1 MVEAA
6 SSSSGVKPGDTIE
19 GRYRVIRSLDEGG
32 MGSVF
37 LAEHILIKRR
47 VAVKLMRAELAE
59 DADVL
64 ERFMNEA
71 RAAGTLG
78 HPNIVESTDMGFTR
92 DGLPYIVFEYL
103 EGSLLTDEIYRVHG
117 FPVRRALRI
126 GRQIASAVGAAHAA
140 GIVHRDLKADN
151 VFLTDRED
159 ALDHVKVLDF
169 GISRF
174 LEADGDP
181 VRNREMVIGTPQF
194 MAPEQIAAPESV
206 DQRADIYGL
215 GVILYEMLTAR
226 RPFAHADPD
235 ELFKLIITQP
245 PPPLDVLDIP
255 GGFEDMLVT
264 KFLAKKPGDRFQTM
278 KEVESALALYAD
290 MVRTPSRDSIP
301 ILQLGALASSSPAI
315 AQQFRPE
322 AAAAVA
328 LPPLS
333 PAKAR
338 RGPNPG
344 WIIGSTLLLLAGL
357 ALFVVAPAEP
367 GPDVAAAH
375 LALLQADADKLAADI
390 DAATHA
396 AALRA
401 SGFAQS
407 PQRRAAVE
415 TDAATVK
422 DLIGTDFVL
431 AQATGE
437 TFELFQLRESAAVP
451 LFISPDG
458 PPLAVS
464 AAAEPRLLSNG
475 RALAVVVSAPVVSP
489 MGSGAVSGGVA
500 LAVPIDLGPAVKQLA
515 AHATSVRVVGVTP
528 PVQLLAFPGQAGPLI
543 SVRVPV
549 LRELGV
555 DLTLAIT
562 LDAAGAG
569 APTPDARVAL
579 AQTGCWIGGGL
590 LAMLYLVSLIR
601 ARRRG

>member
-1 MVEAA
+1 MVEGA
-6 SSSSGVKPGDTIE
+6 SSSGVKAGDTIE
-19 GRYRVIRSLDEGG
+19 GRYRVIRALDEGG

-151 VFLTDRED
+151 IFLTDRED

-194 MAPEQIAAPESV
+194 MAPEQIAAPEAV

-301 ILQLGALASSSPAI
+301 ILKLTALASSSPAI
-315 AQQFRPE
+315 VQQFLSE
-322 AAAAVA
+322 AVTTVA

-338 RGPNPG
+338 RGPTPG
-344 WIIGSTLLLLAGL
+344 WIVGSTVLFLAGL
-357 ALFVVAPAEP
+357 ALFLVAPGGA
-367 GPDVAAAH
+367 GPDGGAPN

-396 AALRA
+396 AELRA
-401 SGFAQS
+401 GGFAQS
-407 PQRRAAVE
+407 PQLRAAVE

-431 AQATGE
+431 AQAKGE
-437 TFELFQLRESAAVP
+437 TFELFQLRDAAAVA
-451 LFISPDG
+451 LFVAPEG
-458 PPLAVS
+458 PPLAVPT
-464 AAAEPRLLSNG
+464 AAAPRLRSDGRVLS
-475 RALAVVVSAPVVSP
+475 VVVSAPVVSP
-489 MGSGAVSGGVA
+489 GGSGGVAGGVA
-500 LAVPIDLGPAVKQLA
+500 LAVPIDLGPAVKQLGT
-515 AHATSVRVVGVTP
+515 HATSVQVLGVTP
-528 PVQLLAFPGQAGPLI
+528 PVQLLTLPGQASTPIL
-543 SVRVPV
+543 VRVPV
-549 LRELGV
+549 LRELGA
-555 DLTLAIT
+555 DLSLAVT
-562 LDAAGAG
+562 TNSQGPGAA
-569 APTPDARVAL
+569 APDSRVPL
-579 AQTGCWIGGGL
+579 VQTACWVGGGL
-590 LAMLYLVSLIR
+590 IAMLYLVSLIR